1 MMDGWIKLHRKITG
15 SDMYLA
21 EPFTKAG
28 AWIDLLLLAAYEPRS
43 KAIRG
48 VTIMEDRGCVLQSIE
63 NLATR
68 WQWSAGKVRRFLA
81 DLEAQG
87 QIEQRRCEAIK
98 MNVIAIVNFEQY
110 QGGPDSS
117 DSDEEDDPSIP
128 DNVPAV
134 AGHGLIGQ
142 KGAKIDDLQPGGTS
156 DHFGSRRPSGAKEA
170 AIPVAANGT
179 PKIDFQKIVD
189 DWHLTCPSFSKVRVV
204 TGDRALKIRARFV
217 QMSDPKILQS
227 YGAADAYDLMH
238 QVFARLEG
246 SSFCK
251 GDNGTGWKADF
262 MWIMNSPENWIKVM
276 DDRYKDRETA
286 ATGNG
291 RKPVRANGKVNDD
304 WDR

>member
-1 MMDGWIKLHRKITG
+1 MGGWIKLYRKITE
-15 SDMYLA
+15 DEMYLA

-28 AWIDLLLLAAYEPRS
+28 AWIDLLLLAAFKPYTIP
-43 KAIRG
+43 KRG
-48 VTIMEDRGCVLQSIE
+48 NVVRVDRGCIAMAVE
-63 NLATR
+63 TLAER
-68 WQWSAGKVRRFLA
+68 WQWSPNKVKRFLA
-81 DLEAQG
+81 DLEIHQ
-87 QIEQRRCEAIK
+87 QITIRRNNLI
-98 MNVIAIVNFEQY
+98 NIIAIVNFEQY
-110 QGGPDSS
+110 QEGPDSS
-117 DSDEEDDPSIP
+117 DPEEEDDPSIP
-128 DNVPAV
+128 DNVPAI
-134 AGHGLIGQ
+134 AGYGQNGQ

-170 AIPVAANGT
+170 TITAAASGT

-251 GDNGTGWKADF
+251 GDNGKGWKADF
-262 MWIMNSPENWIKVM
+262 SWIMNSPDNWIKVM
-276 DDRYKDRETA
+276 EDRYKDRATA
-286 ATGNG
+286 PTGNG
-291 RKPVRANGKVNDD
+291 RKPVRDNGKVNDD